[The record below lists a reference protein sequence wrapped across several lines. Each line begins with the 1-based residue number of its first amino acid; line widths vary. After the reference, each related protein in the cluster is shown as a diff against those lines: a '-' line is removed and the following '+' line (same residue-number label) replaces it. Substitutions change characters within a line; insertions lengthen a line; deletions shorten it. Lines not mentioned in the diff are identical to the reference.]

1 MTRAI
6 MSSHR
11 VSLLKIQIIM
21 FGQPLKHLG
30 ETASTN
36 DDAANWARADE
47 PSRASHGSV
56 VRADSQTRGRGRLGR
71 EWVSPANLGL
81 YFSIVLRPENLEIAR
96 VPQLT
101 MVAALSCAWAI
112 EEVSGLR
119 AHVKWPNDVI
129 LHGRKIGGILSE
141 AHASNIATSSTRC
154 KSEVD
159 FAVVGIGLN
168 VDFSASDLPQ
178 NLKIPATS
186 LRMESGDVGKSEK
199 LFAAILRSFE
209 RNYQCFMAGEWTNL
223 RDEFARRD
231 ILQNQNV
238 RVETANETFRGVV
251 RGMNDDGVLCV
262 QTENG
267 AREVVAGDVIPE
279 E

>member
-1 MTRAI
+1 
-6 MSSHR
+6 
-11 VSLLKIQIIM
+11 M

-36 DDAANWARADE
+36 DDAANWARDDA
-47 PSRASHGSV
+47 PNRATHGSV

-71 EWVSPANLGL
+71 EWVSPADLGL
-81 YFSIVLRPENLEIAR
+81 YFSVVLRPENLEIAR

-101 MVAALSCAWAI
+101 MVAALSCAHAI

-119 AHVKWPNDVI
+119 AHVKWPNDIV

-141 AHASNIATSSTRC
+141 AHANNIPTSSTRC
-154 KSEVD
+154 VD
-159 FAVVGIGLN
+159 FAIVGIGLN
-168 VDFSASDLPQ
+168 VDFAASDLPK

-186 LRMESGDVGKSEK
+186 LRMESGEFGKSEK
-199 LFAAILRSFE
+199 LFLAVLRCFE
-209 RNYQCFMAGEWTNL
+209 QNYERFMTGEWNVL

-231 ILQNQNV
+231 ILQGQNV
-238 RVETANETFRGVV
+238 RVETANETYRGAV
-251 RGMNDDGVLCV
+251 RGMNDNGVLRV
-262 QTENG
+262 QTADG
-267 AREVVAGDVIPE
+267 AREVVAGDVTLE

>member
-1 MTRAI
+1 
-6 MSSHR
+6 
-11 VSLLKIQIIM
+11 M
-21 FGQPLKHLG
+21 FGQPLKHSG

-47 PSRASHGSV
+47 PHRATHGAV

-81 YFSIVLRPENLEIAR
+81 YFSVVLRPDNLEIAR

-101 MVAALSCAWAI
+101 MVAAISCAQAI

-141 AHASNIATSSTRC
+141 AHANNISTTSTR
-154 KSEVD
+154 SANVVD

-209 RNYQCFMAGEWTNL
+209 RNYQCFMAGEWTIL

-231 ILQNQNV
+231 ILQNQSV

>member
-1 MTRAI
+1 MIAKPKVKVIAAKTA
-6 MSSHR
+6 
-11 VSLLKIQIIM
+11 
-21 FGQPLKHLG
+21 
-30 ETASTN
+30 TAS
-36 DDAANWARADE
+36 DL
-47 PSRASHGSV
+47 
-56 VRADSQTRGRGRLGR
+56 RGAGRL
-71 EWVSPANLGL
+71 VIAATTGL
-81 YFSIVLRPENLEIAR
+81 TDLVEAMHRNIAR

-101 MVAALSCAWAI
+101 MVAAISCAQAI

-141 AHASNIATSSTRC
+141 AHTSTSSTR
-154 KSEVD
+154 SANVVD

-199 LFAAILRSFE
+199 MFAAILRSFE
-209 RNYQCFMAGEWTNL
+209 RNYQCFMAGEWTIL

>member
-1 MTRAI
+1 
-6 MSSHR
+6 
-11 VSLLKIQIIM
+11 M

-81 YFSIVLRPENLEIAR
+81 YFSVVLRPDNLEIAR

-101 MVAALSCAWAI
+101 MVAAVSCAQAI

-141 AHASNIATSSTRC
+141 AHTTSSTR
-154 KSEVD
+154 SANVVD

-209 RNYQCFMAGEWTNL
+209 RNYQCFMAGEWTIL